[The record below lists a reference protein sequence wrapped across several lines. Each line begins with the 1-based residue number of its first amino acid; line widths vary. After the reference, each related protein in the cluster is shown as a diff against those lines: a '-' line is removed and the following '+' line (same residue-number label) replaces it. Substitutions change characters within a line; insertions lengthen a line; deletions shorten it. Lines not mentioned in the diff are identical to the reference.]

1 MVEDHADESE
11 SEKKNP
17 TTKATAFVERSCEV
31 DNNSCIEKCVYGS
44 AFVQIEFIMVSGCA
58 LIRR

>member
-1 MVEDHADESE
+1 MMLGKEW
-11 SEKKNP
+11 KLNLIIIYL
-17 TTKATAFVERSCEV
+17 
-31 DNNSCIEKCVYGS
+31 CIENCVDGS